1 MALMKL
7 KVKMTATEYFQNPGF
22 DGLDEQTISV
32 LSPALEQCKTIERF
46 ANRPF
51 AKVNLSLSMRA

>member
-1 MALMKL
+1 MQL
-7 KVKMTATEYFQNPGF
+7 KVKMTATNYFQNPGF

-46 ANRPF
+46 ANDQYVRDT
-51 AKVNLSLSMRA
+51 AKNQVSMST